1 MTATAAQVAQ
11 LRRMTDLVGSAEYAD
26 SDLEDYIERYPTMD
40 PLGTE
45 PGYYDTTTSPPT
57 WTENDD
63 WIATYD
69 LAAAAADLWAERA
82 STLAQ
87 DYAFSAD
94 GGNYSRNQAYEQ
106 YMRQSRY
113 WSSRRRPGTIKLF
126 MSPDP
131 DQELDEDLHN

>member
-11 LRRMTDLVGSAEYAD
+11 LRRMTDLVGSAEYTD
-26 SDLEDYIERYPTMD
+26 GDLEDYIERYPALD
-40 PLGTE
+40 VLGTE

-57 WTENDD
+57 WTANTD

-82 STLAQ
+82 APLAQ
-87 DYAFSAD
+87 DFDFQAD
-94 GGNYSRNQAYEQ
+94 GGSYTRSQGYQQ
-106 YMRQSRY
+106 YMAQSRY
-113 WSSRRRPGTIKLF
+113 WSSRRRPGTIKLA
-126 MSPDP
+126 MWPDP

>member
-1 MTATAAQVAQ
+1 MDKLRIRGGKPLSGTVRISGSKNAALPILFATLLSFLCCA
-11 LRRMTDLVGSAEYAD
+11 SA
-26 SDLEDYIERYPTMD
+26 
-40 PLGTE
+40 
-45 PGYYDTTTSPPT
+45 
-57 WTENDD
+57 
-63 WIATYD
+63 
-69 LAAAAADLWAERA
+69 
-82 STLAQ
+82 LAQ